1 MFQTLLGFNA
11 MLRKLLI
18 IFPHFCLGRGLIDL
32 ALSQAVTDVY
42 ARFGEWQSKPM
53 KCGPGSSK
61 TRRAGTRDPRPD
73 LQPGLGLGRE
83 QGVPGSWLVLPSRRG
98 LRVPVSLAEEPQEES
113 RASLILPYSG
123 LSSQDETWI

>member
-42 ARFGEWQSKPM
+42 ARFGGWQS
-53 KCGPGSSK
+53 SV
-61 TRRAGTRDPRPD
+61 ALDLPRPGG
-73 LQPGLGLGRE
+73 LPLEILGQTCSPGWGGSGELLVGLGC
-83 QGVPGSWLVLPSRRG
+83 P
-98 LRVPVSLAEEPQEES
+98 A
-113 RASLILPYSG
+113 I
-123 LSSQDETWI
+123 